1 MPLFTLVLPLRTLFC
16 SDQNELTR
24 FLRLIVIKSWIKQVK
39 SVWLLFLDPLK
50 IQYFVMSMFL
60 TGELHAEAWTRFLY
74 QHTDPWLC
82 SHLVF
87 GHCCLGADTKQCCV
101 QTLGTPSI
109 QVPFSARVQRQDL
122 RALILCS
129 AEFWAPCSG
138 TQPVT
143 IAYGLLVGSFAYVFA
158 SHTVSLPVLKIAMTE
173 KFLRTFIQCF
183 TRRDNFFTT
192 IRSMCS
198 KKKVLA
204 FKAR

>member
-1 MPLFTLVLPLRTLFC
+1 MSFQHSIEKHPILHSQDYSVIFLCTYMPLFTLVLPLRTLFC
-16 SDQNELTR
+16 SDQNEPTR

-101 QTLGTPSI
+101 QTLGTPST
-109 QVPFSARVQRQDL
+109 QVPFSPRVQRQDL

-129 AEFWAPCSG
+129 NSEHRA
-138 TQPVT
+138 
-143 IAYGLLVGSFAYVFA
+143 
-158 SHTVSLPVLKIAMTE
+158 
-173 KFLRTFIQCF
+173 
-183 TRRDNFFTT
+183 
-192 IRSMCS
+192 
-198 KKKVLA
+198 LA
-204 FKAR
+204 LSRWP